1 MEEIEL
7 TFLPKSLPSLAGC
20 ESKEILD
27 IYLPSTAR
35 HPHLRIR
42 HSGEKYEITNK
53 EPITQGD
60 ASHQLETTIK
70 LGSEEFDELAQVP
83 GKRIS
88 KTRYFYKENGHTYE
102 IDVFHG
108 NLEGL
113 VVVEIEFSSLQEK
126 SEFRAPEWLLVE
138 ITQEEFIAGG
148 MLCGK
153 SYADVADKLASFGY
167 EKVL

>member
-7 TFLPKSLPSLAGC
+7 TFLPKKLPNLSGC

-27 IYLPSTAR
+27 IYLPSSTR

-42 HSGEKYEITNK
+42 KSGEKYEITDK
-53 EPITQGD
+53 QPIVEGD
-60 ASHQLETTIK
+60 ASYQLESTVKIDK
-70 LGSEEFDELAQVP
+70 DIFAELSQVP
-83 GKRIS
+83 GKRIL
-88 KTRYFYKENGHTYE
+88 KTRYFYKEGAHTYE
-102 IDVFHG
+102 IDVFG
-108 NLEGL
+108 GDLAGL

-126 SEFRAPEWLLVE
+126 SDFNAPDWLLVE

-153 SYADVADKLASFGY
+153 KYTDIADRLASFGY
-167 EKVL
+167 EKVS